1 MYIAFCDGA
10 TIIIKGKC
18 KGVAIDACA
27 KSEVRMESA
36 ISSLEIVNSK
46 RMVCRVS
53 GMVPS
58 IAIDKTDGMNT
69 YLSAEAATVT
79 SFLTSKARARA
90 ARARGGAR
98 ARATRA
104 HLTRRAARRRSSPPP
119 PPAAPN
125 LRSRR
130 R

>member
-90 ARARGGAR
+90 ARARRGAC
-98 ARATRA
+98 ARRSPDALTRA
-104 HLTRRAARRRSSPPP
+104 HLTRRSRPF
-119 PPAAPN
+119 
-125 LRSRR
+125 RSRR

>member
-1 MYIAFCDGA
+1 MCIRDRRASARPQVEIDPTQGTRHSVYIAFCDGA

-18 KGVAIDACA
+18 KGVAVDACA

-79 SFLTSKARARA
+79 SFLTSKARAARA
-90 ARARGGAR
+90 ARCGAP
-98 ARATRA
+98 TR
-104 HLTRRAARRRSSPPP
+104 
-119 PPAAPN
+119 
-125 LRSRR
+125 
-130 R
+130 